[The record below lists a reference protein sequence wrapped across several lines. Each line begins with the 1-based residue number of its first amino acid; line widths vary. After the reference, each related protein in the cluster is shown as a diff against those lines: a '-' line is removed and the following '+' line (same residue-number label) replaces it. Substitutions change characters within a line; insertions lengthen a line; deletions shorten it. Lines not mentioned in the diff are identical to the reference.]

1 MKTEQHTLIT
11 TATIPENSFDPNF
24 TIPKNVFVGLD
35 GYPVSSGD
43 QHLGVSADELLFP
56 LGTESQLMPVIV
68 SGIALVKT
76 GAAITKGAKLISD
89 DDGKAIPFEEGI
101 DVLGIALDTA
111 SAVDQ
116 LIRILLK

>member
-1 MKTEQHTLIT
+1 MKTEQPILIT
-11 TATIPENSFDPNF
+11 TATIPANSFDPNF

-43 QHLGVSADELLFP
+43 QHLGVSSDELLFP
-56 LGTESQLMPVIV
+56 LGTESQQMPVIV

-76 GAAITKGAKLISD
+76 GAAITKGAKVISD

-101 DVLGIALDTA
+101 DVLGIALDAA
-111 SAVDQ
+111 SAADQ
-116 LIRILLK
+116 LIRVLLK